1 MEFFVLFAY
10 NSIMR
15 AMSITASMRLENSFH
30 REGHLFV
37 CGIDEVGRGCLAG
50 PLVAG
55 AVILPANWKKPLKD
69 SKLLSETARNELN
82 EYILQ
87 KSIASGIGWVEN
99 TEIDKLGLTEA
110 VRLAYLRAIEDMNAG
125 FSLVII
131 DGNYNY
137 LDEFGIA
144 QTIIKA
150 DQSVSCVAAASIVA
164 KVARDN
170 YMREKSLQ
178 LDCYDFTNNVGYGT
192 KKHRE
197 AIHMHGLSKLHRKSF
212 CRSLI

>member
-1 MEFFVLFAY
+1 
-10 NSIMR
+10 
-15 AMSITASMRLENSFH
+15 MRLENSLR

-55 AVILPANWKKPLKD
+55 AVILPTHWKKPLKD
-69 SKLLSETARNELN
+69 SKMLTESARVELN

-87 KSIASGIGWVEN
+87 KSLANGIGWVEN
-99 TEIDKLGLTEA
+99 TEIDEIGLTEA
-110 VRLAYLRAIEDMNAG
+110 VKLAYLRAIEDMDAG
-125 FSLVII
+125 FSLAVI

-137 LDEFGIA
+137 LDEFGVA
-144 QTIIKA
+144 QTLVKA
-150 DQSVSCVAAASIVA
+150 DQKMSCVAAASIIA

-170 YMREKSLQ
+170 YMYEKSSEYEG
-178 LDCYDFTNNVGYGT
+178 YDFENNVGYGT

-197 AIHMHGLSKLHRKSF
+197 AVATYGITPLHRKSF
-212 CRSLI
+212 CRNLV

>member
-1 MEFFVLFAY
+1 VEFFIYIHY
-10 NSIMR
+10 NSVIGGR
-15 AMSITASMRLENSFH
+15 VVKASMRLENSLR

-55 AVILPANWKKPLKD
+55 AVILPAHWKKPLKD
-69 SKLLSETARNELN
+69 SKLLTESARVELN

-87 KSIASGIGWVEN
+87 KSLANGIGWVEN
-99 TEIDKLGLTEA
+99 TEIDEIGLTEA
-110 VRLAYLRAIEDMNAG
+110 VKLAYLRAIEDMDAG
-125 FSLVII
+125 FSLAVI

-137 LDEFGIA
+137 LDEFGVA
-144 QTIIKA
+144 QTLVKA
-150 DQSVSCVAAASIVA
+150 DQKMSCVAAASIIA

-170 YMREKSLQ
+170 YMYEKSTEYNL
-178 LDCYDFTNNVGYGT
+178 YDFENNVGYGT

-197 AIHMHGLSKLHRKSF
+197 AVATYGITPLHRKSF
-212 CRSLI
+212 CRNLV

>member
-1 MEFFVLFAY
+1 MVKA
-10 NSIMR
+10 N
-15 AMSITASMRLENSFH
+15 MRLENSLR
-30 REGHLFV
+30 REGYLFV

-69 SKLLSETARNELN
+69 SKMLTEAARIELS

-87 KSIASGIGWVEN
+87 GSLASGIGWVEN
-99 TEIDKLGLTEA
+99 TEIDELGLTEA
-110 VRLAYLRAIEDMNAG
+110 VRLAYLHAIEDMNAG
-125 FSLVII
+125 FSLAVI

-137 LDEFGIA
+137 LDEFGVA
-144 QTIIKA
+144 QTLVKA
-150 DQSVSCVAAASIVA
+150 DQKMSCVAAASIIA

-170 YMREKSLQ
+170 YMREKSNEYSL
-178 LDCYDFTNNVGYGT
+178 YDFENNVGYGT

-197 AIHMHGLSKLHRKSF
+197 AVIAYGVTPLHRKSF
-212 CRSLI
+212 CRNLV

>member
-1 MEFFVLFAY
+1 
-10 NSIMR
+10 
-15 AMSITASMRLENSFH
+15 MRLENSLR

-55 AVILPANWKKPLKD
+55 AVILPTHWKKPLKD
-69 SKLLSETARNELN
+69 SKMLTESARVELN

-87 KSIASGIGWVEN
+87 KSLANGIGWVEN
-99 TEIDKLGLTEA
+99 TEIDEIGLTEA
-110 VRLAYLRAIEDMNAG
+110 VKLAYLRAIEDMDAG
-125 FSLVII
+125 FSLAVI

-137 LDEFGIA
+137 LDEFGVA
-144 QTIIKA
+144 QTLVKA
-150 DQSVSCVAAASIVA
+150 DQKMSCVAAASIIA

-170 YMREKSLQ
+170 YMREKSTEYNL
-178 LDCYDFTNNVGYGT
+178 YDFENNVGYGT

-197 AIHMHGLSKLHRKSF
+197 AVSAHGITPLHRKSF
-212 CRSLI
+212 CRNLV